1 MKALRITI
9 ICLLFVSLFA
19 ATVHYSTCATTASL
33 SVNKGCGSTY
43 GVGEM
48 VVISYKI
55 STSSSASVVVSLWV
69 NLPDGSD
76 SIFFTNRSILPN
88 VTYYASG
95 VASSLLGTRTVV
107 LEYEANSS
115 GGTDA
120 GAKSCIYT
128 VSSSG
133 GGGGTGGGTV
143 LRIDSNVS
151 NFQVWW
157 NGVYNHTT
165 PYNYAMLYS
174 VPSGTHTV
182 TLKKSGCQDASKTIT
197 IIPGLLNTVTINMD
211 CGSGG
216 GGSETPDIDGD
227 GVPDDEDGCY
237 NPDCNIVD
245 SRGCPKD
252 QDRDGVNDCDDRC
265 PSERGTPSQDGC
277 PAADRDNDGVTDDTD
292 ACYNPGCTVVN
303 SQGCPLDSDSDG
315 LDDCE
320 DECPQSY
327 GERRNDGCPEE
338 DADSDGVPD
347 GQDSCYNPGCTLVDS
362 RGCPWDSDSDGLNDC
377 EDNCP
382 NQSGPRNNNGCP
394 EQQQGPQFCLGTVLL
409 VVLLMIGGLV
419 TRKKQS
425 N

>member
-1 MKALRITI
+1 MNLARMTL
-9 ICLLFVSLFA
+9 ICVLVVSLFV
-19 ATVHYSTCATTASL
+19 ATSQYSECATTATL

-43 GVGEM
+43 SVGEM

-55 STSSSASVVVSLWV
+55 STTSSASVVVSLRV
-69 NLPDGSD
+69 NLPDGSN
-76 SIFFTNRSILPN
+76 SVFFINRSILPN

-95 VASSLLGTRTVV
+95 VASSQLGTRTVV
-107 LEYEANSS
+107 LEYEASS
-115 GGTDA
+115 GGGTDA
-120 GAKSCIYT
+120 GGKSCTYT
-128 VSSSG
+128 VSSGGSG
-133 GGGGTGGGTV
+133 GGGGTI

-174 VPSGTHTV
+174 VPSGTHTI
-182 TLKKSGCQDASKTIT
+182 TLKKSGCQDASKTVT
-197 IIPGLLNTVTINMD
+197 IIPGMLNTVTINMD

-216 GGSETPDIDGD
+216 GGTETPDIDGD

-265 PSERGTPSQDGC
+265 PSEKGTASNDGC
-277 PAADRDNDGVTDDTD
+277 PATDRDADGVPDDED
-292 ACYNPGCTVVN
+292 GCYNPGCTLVD
-303 SQGCPLDSDSDG
+303 SQGCPRDSDSDG
-315 LDDCE
+315 LTDCE
-320 DECPQSY
+320 DECPNQY
-327 GERRNDGCPEE
+327 GERRNEGCPETVA
-338 DADSDGVPD
+338 DADGDGVPD
-347 GQDSCYNPGCTLVDS
+347 NQDNCYNPGCTLVDS

-382 NQSGPRNNNGCP
+382 NQAGTRANNGCP
-394 EQQQGPQFCLGTVLL
+394 EQQQTPQFCLGTVLL
-409 VVLLMIGGLV
+409 AALVLSGGLIIGK
-419 TRKKQS
+419 RK
-425 N
+425 